1 MGQKEHSDGKGV
13 SGSYHVTLPDG
24 RVQTVN
30 YKDDGYGLVAD
41 VSTPDSGYKSYEPK
55 SYSAPSYE
63 RPAYSAPSYE
73 RPAYERPSYERPA
86 YRDY

>member
-41 VSTPDSGYKSYEPK
+41 VSAPESGYKSYEPK

-63 RPAYSAPSYE
+63 RPSYE
-73 RPAYERPSYERPA
+73 RPAYPA
-86 YRDY
+86 REY